1 MVVSGARSVPV
12 GGRVINV
19 IQTEMRRAAKPRR
32 VIATAALTLLLAGC
46 ATDDSN
52 PGAGDDQASTAEF
65 LSEHGLDGMDAVEAI
80 DHLDRLAVT
89 DRPSDLMASVYPDE
103 LVLAGEAQEVT
114 LDLPE
119 DKAYVSI
126 APYVNTTHD
135 CFYHS
140 LTTCRG
146 ELGNEEVDVQVTDS
160 ATDELVVD
168 EQAMTFDNGFAGFW
182 VPSDI
187 AGTID
192 ITHEGKSGSVEF
204 STADDGATCI
214 TDIRLS

>member
-1 MVVSGARSVPV
+1 M
-12 GGRVINV
+12 
-19 IQTEMRRAAKPRR
+19 IQTETLRVVNLRR
-32 VIATAALTLLLAGC
+32 VIAIAALTLLLAGC
-46 ATDDSN
+46 GIDDSGSGSGSD
-52 PGAGDDQASTAEF
+52 PVSTEDF
-65 LSEHGLDGMDAVEAI
+65 LSEHGLEGMGAVEVI
-80 DHLDRLAVT
+80 DHLDRLSVT

-119 DKAYVSI
+119 EKAYVSI

-146 ELGNEEVDVQVTDS
+146 ELGNEEVDVEITDS
-160 ATDELVVD
+160 ATGEVVVD
-168 EQAMTFDNGFAGFW
+168 EQVTTFDNGFAGFW

-187 AGTID
+187 EGIVD
-192 ITHEGKSGSVEF
+192 IAHDGKSGSVEF
-204 STADDGATCI
+204 SSKDDGATCI
-214 TDIRLS
+214 TDLQLS